1 MYGYIEA
8 MMALWHDRMQA
19 TTWYWS
25 FCMKENQREL
35 THAGIQSDFS
45 AMW

>member
-8 MMALWHDRMQA
+8 MIALWQWRQLLSDIEVKHDRMQA

-25 FCMKENQREL
+25 FCM
-35 THAGIQSDFS
+35 
-45 AMW
+45 